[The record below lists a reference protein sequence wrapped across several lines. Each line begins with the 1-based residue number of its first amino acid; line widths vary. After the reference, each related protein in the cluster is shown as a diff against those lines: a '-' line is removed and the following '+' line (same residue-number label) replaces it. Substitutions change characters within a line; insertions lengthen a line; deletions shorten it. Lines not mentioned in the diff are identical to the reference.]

1 MNTPA
6 DAIRKPTEKIAVKLR
21 NVWTVLKEAL
31 YQWYFEHDTFLN
43 AAAISYCAIFAIAPL
58 FVIAVEIAGLVYGPG
73 AAEGELAQQMDQ
85 VTGPT
90 IANAI
95 QDVVKNAYASG
106 AGRTA
111 TLISVALLWFGAR
124 SFFVQLQQTLNR
136 IWGVKTPTTGWGI
149 LAFLK
154 SRLLAYLMVLVVGLL
169 LLAAVAANAAL
180 NVVERWVPVADLPGG
195 GLVWNG
201 LHWVFSL
208 SLLTLLFALMF
219 KILPEASIP
228 WRVVWAGAFVTA
240 ILFAIGN
247 AAIGLYLAYSTTA
260 SAFGAAG
267 SLVVVLAWVYYS
279 SQVVLFGAELTEA
292 SARFLGLKP
301 PCEPLPS
308 PQPEGLRES
317 A

>member
-1 MNTPA
+1 MT
-6 DAIRKPTEKIAVKLR
+6 LR
-21 NVWTVLKEAL
+21 NLWTVLKEAL
-31 YQWYFEHDTFLN
+31 YQWYFEHDTFVN
-43 AAAISYCAIFAIAPL
+43 AAALSYGAMFTIAPL
-58 FVIAVEIAGLVYGPG
+58 FVIAVEIAGIVYGPN
-73 AAEGELAQQMDQ
+73 AAQGELAQQIDQ

-90 IANAI
+90 VAKAI
-95 QDVVKNAYASG
+95 QDVVKNAHDSD
-106 AGRTA
+106 AGKTA
-111 TLISVALLWFGAR
+111 TIISVALLWFGAR
-124 SFFVQLQQTLNR
+124 TFFVQLQQTLNR
-136 IWGVKTPTTGWGI
+136 IWGVQCSTTGWGI

-154 SRLLAYLMVLVVGLL
+154 SRLFAYLMVLLVGLL
-169 LLAAVAANAAL
+169 LLAAVVANAAL
-180 NVVERWVPVADLPGG
+180 NFVEKWVPVSQLPGG
-195 GLVWNG
+195 GFVWNG
-201 LHWVFSL
+201 LHWVLSI

-219 KILPEASIP
+219 KLLPEASIP
-228 WRVVWAGAFVTA
+228 WRVVWPGAFITA

-301 PCEPLPS
+301 PCEPLPV
-308 PQPEGLRES
+308 